1 MWRRLLPLYLFA
13 ILTAIAA
20 PAAADQ
26 VILTNGDRVTGTVAS
41 LGGATLTV
49 GTPHGQLR
57 IPWTD
62 VAGLVVDDPILV
74 TIGTAEPA
82 EVRIAAGDA
91 SGRVMLNPG
100 GPVELAQILTLTRP
114 VPPMAVDGGANAG
127 FITSGGN
134 TEMNTL
140 RVDADVMVRQRANR
154 YTVAA
159 AINRAKDRGAETA
172 RNWNA
177 GFNYDRFLTER
188 LFVNGNA
195 IFTNDRFRDLD
206 LRTALGA
213 GLGYQV
219 VNTTVARLTAN
230 AGLGWVNENFEAGV
244 DDSYAA
250 ARESVALDIFIVPD
264 RIQFFHQHDG
274 YFGVTGEDNL
284 FVRMKNGVRL
294 GLVGALVTTAQM
306 DFDYDRSPA
315 PGRRNTD
322 RTFALTFG
330 YRF

>member
-57 IPWTD
+57 IPWDD

-74 TIGTAEPA
+74 SIGTADAA

-91 SGRVMLNPG
+91 AGRVMLTPG

-177 GFNYDRFLTER
+177 AFNYDRFLTER